1 MGGVATGGM
10 TMEEG
15 AMRGLVMVGVTMRG
29 ITRDG
34 VAMGGGTVVWV
45 TKGDCSLLGEGGG
58 VGASTLIEVILDD
71 VSTDGILPE
80 GPGVRTKV

>member
-1 MGGVATGGM
+1 MGGVATGGV

-15 AMRGLVMVGVTMRG
+15 AMRG
-29 ITRDG
+29 ITRDWM
-34 VAMGGGTVVWV
+34 AMGGGTVVWV

-71 VSTDGILPE
+71 VSTDGILSE

>member
-1 MGGVATGGM
+1 MGGL

-15 AMRGLVMVGVTMRG
+15 AKRGLVMVGVTMRG
-29 ITRDG
+29 INRVG

-58 VGASTLIEVILDD
+58 VGASTLIEVILDE

>member
-1 MGGVATGGM
+1 
-10 TMEEG
+10 
-15 AMRGLVMVGVTMRG
+15 
-29 ITRDG
+29 
-34 VAMGGGTVVWV
+34 MGGGTVVWV

-58 VGASTLIEVILDD
+58 VGASTLIEVILDE